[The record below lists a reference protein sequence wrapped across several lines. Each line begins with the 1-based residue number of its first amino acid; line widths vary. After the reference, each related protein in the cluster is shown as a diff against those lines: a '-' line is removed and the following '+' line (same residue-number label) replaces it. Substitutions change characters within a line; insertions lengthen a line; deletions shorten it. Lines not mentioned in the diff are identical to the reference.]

1 MLIANIL
8 AQAAVAAA
16 PPAAVPAQPQQ
27 GVISYPASF
36 FEGQQAS
43 NAAEMLARVPG
54 FNLDTGDN
62 VRGFEGAAGNV
73 LIDGQRPASKSD
85 NLEEILRRVPVS
97 AVERIDIIRGGA
109 PGIDMQGKSVL
120 ANVVR
125 KQGASF
131 RGLFAV
137 ANNHLWDGR
146 NMHGMRLELSGGDGQ
161 RTWETTIRY
170 GYGNDDGGQF
180 GPSVRIAPDGRILRR
195 ADYESESDG
204 LQQTI
209 TAGYSQPLLG
219 GRLTLNGRAFWDSWK
234 SENTIRYLEPADLA
248 TANITSPY
256 DEFETEVGA
265 RYNRDFGPRTK
276 LEVVALRSDS
286 DFHRFDLFRQGAVV
300 DDFRNERTYNET
312 IGRAVLKHQRSA
324 TLSFEAG
331 GETALNKLDSQSEQ
345 FTNGVRQPLPAGDV
359 QVEELRGEAFAKVVW
374 RPAPQWTLDGGLR
387 FEASDI
393 SSDGDVVLEKSLSF
407 LKPRLAVAWQPLP
420 STQLRGRIE
429 RVVGQLNFDDFVAGA
444 DFEEGTGVTVGNPDL
459 DPEQAWVGEI
469 ALEQRFWKSGAV
481 TVTYRHSELT
491 DVIDRG
497 PERAP
502 DGKIF
507 DRPTNIGD
515 GTKDELIVTL
525 QVPTDPLG
533 WKGGILQGELNRRWS
548 EVIDPTTLTKREI
561 SRLRPLEWEAR
572 YTQDLPQ
579 WGASVGVAVF
589 SGWSQTTY
597 RYNSVTDVKLH
608 NAYVTAWV
616 DKRLSPDTI
625 LRVEFGNLAERG
637 IRFNTQSYNGDR
649 RTGSLAYTD
658 DRDLTPRTHALCA
671 RPKDFRRLARPAS
684 PGSREGRGAIRGLR
698 LFQRCGL
705 T

>member
-1 MLIANIL
+1 MLIINVM
-8 AQAAVAAA
+8 AQAAA
-16 PPAAVPAQPQQ
+16 AAVPVAEAPPQQ
-27 GVISYPASF
+27 GVISYPPSF
-36 FEGQQAS
+36 FEGQQVS

-54 FNLDTGDN
+54 FTLETGDN
-62 VRGFEGAAGNV
+62 VRGYEGAAGNV
-73 LIDGQRPASKSD
+73 LIDGQRPTAKSD

-120 ANVVR
+120 ANVIR

-180 GPSVRIAPDGRILRR
+180 GPSIRITPNGGIIRR
-195 ADYESESDG
+195 AAYEAESDG

-219 GRLTLNGRAFWDSWK
+219 GRITLNGRAFWDSWK
-234 SENTIRYLEPADLA
+234 SENTIRYTQPADLA
-248 TANITSPY
+248 IANITSPY

-265 RYNRDFGPRTK
+265 RYTRDFGPKTK
-276 LEVVALRSDS
+276 LEAVALRNDS
-286 DFHRFDLFRQGAVV
+286 DFHRFDLFRQGATV

-312 IGRAVLKHQRSA
+312 IGRAVLKHQRSS

-331 GETALNKLDSQSEQ
+331 GETALNKLDSHSEQ
-345 FTNGVRQPLPAGDV
+345 FTNGAPIKLPAANV
-359 QVEELRGEAFAKVVW
+359 QVEELRGEVFTKAVW
-374 RPAPQWTLDGGLR
+374 RPSPQWTFDGGLR
-387 FEASDI
+387 FEASEI
-393 SSDGDVVLEKSLSF
+393 SSEGDVVLEKSLTF
-407 LKPRLAVAWQPLP
+407 LKPRLAIAWQLMP
-420 STQLRGRIE
+420 STQLRARVE

-459 DPEQAWVGEI
+459 DPEQAWVGEV
-469 ALEQRFWKSGAV
+469 ALEQRFWKSGAL
-481 TVTYRHSELT
+481 TVTYRHSELK

-497 PERAP
+497 PVFVERVDPVTGAA
-502 DGKIF
+502 IREVF

-515 GTKDELIVTL
+515 GTKDELIATVT
-525 QVPTDPLG
+525 VPSEPLG
-533 WKGGILQGELNRRWS
+533 WKGGVLQGELNKRWS

-572 YTQDLPQ
+572 YTQDLPA
-579 WGASVGVAVF
+579 WNASVGVAVF

-597 RYNSVTDVKLH
+597 RYNSITDVKLH
-608 NAYVTAWV
+608 NAFITAWI
-616 DKRLSPDTI
+616 DKRLRSDVVM
-625 LRVEFGNLAERG
+625 RVEFMNLASRG
-637 IRFNTQSYNGDR
+637 IRFNTKAYGPDR
-649 RTGSLAYTD
+649 RTGALLYTD
-658 DRDLTPRTHALCA
+658 DRDLTP
-671 RPKDFRRLARPAS
+671 
-684 PGSREGRGAIRGLR
+684 GRSLYVRVRKTFGG
-698 LFQRCGL
+698 
-705 T
+705 

>member
-1 MLIANIL
+1 MLIINVL
-8 AQAAVAAA
+8 AQAAAAAA
-16 PPAAVPAQPQQ
+16 PEAAVQAPPQQ

-36 FEGQQAS
+36 FEGQQVS
-43 NAAEMLARVPG
+43 NANEMLGRIPG
-54 FNLDTGDN
+54 FTLEVGDS

-73 LIDGQRPASKSD
+73 LIDGQRPAAKSD
-85 NLEEILRRVPVS
+85 TLDQILHRVPAS

-109 PGIDMQGKSVL
+109 PGIDMQGKTVI

-180 GPSVRIAPDGRILRR
+180 GPYVRIAPDGSILRR
-195 ADYESESDG
+195 ADYEAESDG

-209 TAGYSQPLLG
+209 TAGYSQPLMG
-219 GRLTLNGRAFWDSWK
+219 GRISLNGRAFWDSWK
-234 SENTIRYLEPADLA
+234 SENTVRFSLPADRID
-248 TANITSPY
+248 NFTSPY
-256 DEFETEVGA
+256 DEFETEFGA
-265 RYNRDFGPRTK
+265 RYNRDFGAKTK
-276 LEVVALRSDS
+276 LEAVLLRSDS
-286 DFHRFDLFRQGAVV
+286 DLHGFDLAQTPGVIN
-300 DDFRNERTYNET
+300 DFRYERDYNET

-331 GETALNKLDSQSEQ
+331 GEAALNKLDSHTEQ
-345 FTNGVRQPLPAGDV
+345 FVNGAAQDLPAADV
-359 QVEELRGEAFAKVVW
+359 QVEELRGEAFAKAVW
-374 RPAPQWTLDGGLR
+374 RPSAAWTVDGGVR
-387 FEASDI
+387 FEASEI
-393 SSDGDVVLEKSLSF
+393 SSEGDVVLEKTLSF
-407 LKPRLAVAWQPLP
+407 LKPRLAVSWQAMPN
-420 STQLRGRIE
+420 TQLRARVE

-459 DPEQAWVGEI
+459 DPEQAWVGEV

-497 PERAP
+497 PVFTDTGEV
-502 DGKIF
+502 F

-515 GTKDELIVTL
+515 GTKDELTVTL
-525 QVPTDPLG
+525 QVPSAPLG
-533 WKGGILQGELNRRWS
+533 WSGGVLQGELNKRWS
-548 EVIDPTTLTKREI
+548 KVTDPTTLTSREI

-589 SGWSQTTY
+589 GGWSQTTY
-597 RYNSVTDVKLH
+597 RYNSITDVKLH
-608 NAYVTAWV
+608 NAYVTAWI

-625 LRVEFGNLAERG
+625 LRLEFGNLASRG
-637 IRFNTQSYNGDR
+637 IRFNTQAYNGDR

-658 DRDLTPRTHALCA
+658 DRDLTPGRTLYV
-671 RPKDFRRLARPAS
+671 RVRKTF
-684 PGSREGRGAIRGLR
+684 GG
-698 LFQRCGL
+698 
-705 T
+705 